1 MKVQAFHL
9 MSNSATLKLK
19 SLDRFWYK

>member
-1 MKVQAFHL
+1 MKVQALHL

-19 SLDRFWYK
+19 SLDRFWKK

>member
-9 MSNSATLKLK
+9 KSNVATQELK
-19 SLDRFWYK
+19 SLDRFWNQ